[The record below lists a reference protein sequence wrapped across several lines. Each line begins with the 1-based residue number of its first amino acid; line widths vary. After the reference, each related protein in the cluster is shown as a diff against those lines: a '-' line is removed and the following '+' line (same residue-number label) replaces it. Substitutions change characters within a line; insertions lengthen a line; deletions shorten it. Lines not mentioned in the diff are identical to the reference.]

1 MSMGRFS
8 PMLPPFGGRHAGSGL
23 ESLAEVF
30 RVGEAAFV
38 GYVAHVVGRVEQE
51 SAGMFEPG
59 FRWREAHQLLE
70 SAVQS
75 GA

>member
-1 MSMGRFS
+1 
-8 PMLPPFGGRHAGSGL
+8 MLPPFGGRHAGSGL

-59 FRWREAHQLLE
+59 FAQEFRWREAHQLLE